1 MIRFLFFCVIV
12 FLNSCSS
19 QRNKSDAILE
29 SHEMTEVF
37 RDILLAESYVESY
50 LSKDTTLNKD
60 TLLRREMDLVLALHK
75 IDAKTFSKNYKYYK
89 DHPDLFKLV
98 MDSASS
104 RLSKEK
110 DKGHGNF
117 NKLVP

>member
-1 MIRFLFFCVIV
+1 
-12 FLNSCSS
+12 
-19 QRNKSDAILE
+19 
-29 SHEMTEVF
+29 
-37 RDILLAESYVESY
+37 
-50 LSKDTTLNKD
+50 
-60 TLLRREMDLVLALHK
+60 MDLVLALHK

>member
-1 MIRFLFFCVIV
+1 MIRFLFLCVIL
-12 FLNSCSS
+12 FFSSCSS
-19 QRNKSDAILE
+19 QTEHSGAILE
-29 SHEMTEVF
+29 KNEMTEIF
-37 RDILLAESYVESY
+37 RDILLAESYVETY

-60 TLLRREMDLVLALHK
+60 TLLRKEMDLVLALHK

-104 RLSKEK
+104 RFSKEK
-110 DKGHGNF
+110 ERGHQNY
-117 NKLVP
+117 NKLAP